1 MSGQGGD
8 VVEEMVGVD
17 GAGED
22 DWVAGEIAGGAEGI
36 GWGGGGEGA
45 GGEDL
50 FEEDAFVGE
59 GGGFDDGLVFEE
71 AGVPCDHEVVE
82 GRDGEETCVEGH
94 DGEAG
99 EADFAFGFEGCE
111 DGRGVGLGENGEIV
125 AGAVERDGV
134 EAVGAEEP
142 EGIFDRAAD
151 GGFREV
157 PEGSAV
163 GEGFAGFGEDV
174 EFVRAGGEERAE
186 TGFCEA
192 VGWG

>member
-1 MSGQGGD
+1 MSSEGGD
-8 VVEEMVGVD
+8 VVVEVVGVD
-17 GAGED
+17 GACED
-22 DWVAGEIAGGAEGI
+22 DWVTGEMECGAEGI

-50 FEEDAFVGE
+50 FEEDAFAGE

-82 GRDGEETCVEGH
+82 VRYGEEAGVEGH

-99 EADFAFGFEGCE
+99 EVDFAFGFEGCQ
-111 DGRGVGLGENGEIV
+111 GGGGVGLGEDGEIV
-125 AGAVERDGV
+125 AGAVESDGI
-134 EAVGAEEP
+134 EAVGAEET

-157 PEGSAV
+157 PVGSAV

-174 EFVRAGGEERAE
+174 KSVRA
-186 TGFCEA
+186 
-192 VGWG
+192 